1 VFSSIDHGD
10 RYAYAKQP
18 SIAHWN
24 LARLAECLIPIL
36 SENKD
41 EAIAKANAALTAF
54 PDLFKTAYQSGL
66 RDKLG
71 LSTEQEGDGAL
82 IQDLLDRMAANQA
95 DFTLT
100 FRRLCD
106 AAASAEAD
114 GPVRDLFV
122 DPTAYDA
129 WAITWRA
136 RLAQDPQEAAARTAA
151 MKRVNP
157 AFIARNY
164 RVEAVIEAAVTKR
177 DFTPFEDLLSVLA
190 KPYDDQPGFEH
201 YADAPPST
209 WGMYQTFC
217 GT

>member
-1 VFSSIDHGD
+1 
-10 RYAYAKQP
+10 
-18 SIAHWN
+18 
-24 LARLAECLIPIL
+24 
-36 SENKD
+36 
-41 EAIAKANAALTAF
+41 
-54 PDLFKTAYQSGL
+54 
-66 RDKLG
+66 
-71 LSTEQEGDGAL
+71 
-82 IQDLLDRMAANQA
+82 MAANQA

-136 RLAQDPQEAAARTAA
+136 RLAQDPQEAATRTAA